1 MENQTKYEIKEMEG
15 TLHASKVKKTD
26 AHPDVFGTCVIEG
39 KTYKIAGWKQTSPT
53 TGNEWTRLKLQE
65 EIKPSDVTP
74 TNDTPS
80 NEPSKMPF

>member
-1 MENQTKYEIKEMEG
+1 MENQTKYVIKEMEG

-26 AHPDVFGTCVIEG
+26 KHPDVFGTCVIEG

-53 TGNEWTRLKLQE
+53 TGNEWTQLKLQE
-65 EIKPSDVTP
+65 EIKPSE
-74 TNDTPS
+74 NETPS